1 VAVEAYNAA
10 WMQFYAYL
18 KTRER
23 LELNLNES
31 VHVTPINFSRPIF
44 DPTAG
49 VAGSRFHPEH
59 IRMASAASAST
70 HRQIY

>member
-1 VAVEAYNAA
+1 MTPN
-10 WMQFYAYL
+10 L